1 MKKAISIILKVFLVI
16 LVLFLLAAGGV
27 FYYVYRTVNNFDEY
41 QDKFVD
47 YQSELAQYEGSRFE
61 DFIFYDKDNNLFTY
75 EVPRAYIYKII
86 NAESMKE
93 YLALPEELEITEV
106 GVEPDLHNMKAKIYL
121 GIRYKSLAHCVLEI
135 DTDLV
140 LSDNAKRLEMRFND
154 YYLINDK
161 VMEAAKDYI
170 SFEKGGLMF
179 VHNFPTFV
187 VYYQMPDYKP
197 EYVYDLKYDGKNIF
211 ATYDI
216 KAALTKY
223 KEEEYD
229 KNSLE
234 EKLEAVWLE
243 VRQSGIK
250 HN

>member
-1 MKKAISIILKVFLVI
+1 MKKAISVILKVFLVI
-16 LVLFLLAAGGV
+16 LVVFLLAAGGI
-27 FYYVYRTVNNFDEY
+27 FYFVYRTVNNFDEY

-61 DFIFYDKDNNLFTY
+61 DFIFYDKENNLFSY
-75 EVPRAYIYKII
+75 EVPRAYIYKVI

-106 GVEPDLHNMKAKIYL
+106 GVEPDLDNMKAKIYL
-121 GIRYKSLAHCVLEI
+121 GIRFRKFAHCVLEI

-140 LSDNAKRLEMRFND
+140 LSEDSKRLEMRFND
-154 YYLINDK
+154 YYLINDN
-161 VMEAAKDYI
+161 VMEAVRDRI
-170 SFEKGGLMF
+170 SFEKGDLMF

-197 EYVYDLKYDGKNIF
+197 EFVSDLKYDGKNIT

-216 KAALTKY
+216 KAAIAKY

-229 KNSLE
+229 KNSLQ

-243 VRQSGIK
+243 VRQSGIR